1 MFHSIP
7 DQTWAQTWAQN
18 IGAVMAKQINSLK
31 SIQLSKAKPGKLND
45 GGGLYLITKVTGRSQ
60 WKLFYPYRSKRRE
73 MGLGGFPTTS
83 LSDARTQAV
92 RWRSVLSQG
101 LDPIVERD
109 KEREI
114 LNYRET
120 LSEVFVKAFEAKKRA
135 LVDGG
140 KAGRWDSPLR
150 LHIMPHIGELPIED
164 INSKHIERVLKPI
177 WNEKEETAR
186 KCLERLSY
194 VIRYALAGNLKV
206 DVSAVENARAL
217 LGVQDDISIN
227 IPSLPWQEVPK
238 FYKSLRDDIMSNLA
252 LRFLILTC
260 LRTNAICHANIN
272 WIDGDVMTVPAEYMK
287 GEKFT
292 KKPFRVPLSH
302 EALKVI
308 NLCPVDHMGVIFRGL
323 GTQYMSDSSMSKF
336 MRENG
341 HKGRATPHG
350 FRASLRDWISD
361 CTETSHEV
369 TEIVLAHKVGDKV
382 ENAYK
387 RTDHLEKRRVLSEQ
401 WSKFVVDVIS

>member
-135 LVDGG
+135 LVDDG

-177 WNEKEETAR
+177 WNVKEETAR
-186 KCLERLSY
+186 KCLDRLSY

-217 LGVQDDISIN
+217 LGVQDDISQN
-227 IPSLPWQEVPK
+227 IASMPWQEVPK
-238 FYKSLRDDIMSNLA
+238 FYKSLREDIMSNLA
-252 LRFLILTC
+252 LRLLILTG
-260 LRTNAICHANIN
+260 LRTDAIRHANIN
-272 WIDGDVMTVPAEYMK
+272 WIDGDVMTVPAEFNK
-287 GEKFT
+287 GQRFT
-292 KKPFRVPLSH
+292 KESFRVPLSQ
-302 EALKVI
+302 EAMKVI
-308 NLCPVDHMGVIFRGL
+308 KSCPIDYMGVIFGGH

-341 HKGRATPHG
+341 YKGRAKPHG
-350 FRASLRDWISD
+350 FRSSLRTWISE
-361 CTETSHEV
+361 CTETPQEV
-369 TEIVLAHKVGDKV
+369 AEMMLGHKVGNKV

-401 WSKFVVDVIS
+401 WSKFVVEG

>member
-1 MFHSIP
+1 VFHSIP

-31 SIQLSKAKPGKLND
+31 SLQLSKAKPGKLND

-73 MGLGGFPTTS
+73 MGLGGFPATS
-83 LSDARTQAV
+83 LSDARTQAL

-135 LVDGG
+135 LVDDG

-150 LHIMPHIGELPIED
+150 LHILPHIGELPIED
-164 INSKHIERVLKPI
+164 INSKHIERILKPI
-177 WNEKEETAR
+177 WNVKEETAR
-186 KCLERLSY
+186 KCLDRLSY

-217 LGVQDDISIN
+217 LGVQDDIPQN
-227 IPSLPWQEVPK
+227 IASMPWQEVPK
-238 FYKSLRDDIMSNLA
+238 FYKSLRADIMSNLA
-252 LRFLILTC
+252 LR
-260 LRTNAICHANIN
+260 
-272 WIDGDVMTVPAEYMK
+272 
-287 GEKFT
+287 
-292 KKPFRVPLSH
+292 
-302 EALKVI
+302 
-308 NLCPVDHMGVIFRGL
+308 
-323 GTQYMSDSSMSKF
+323 
-336 MRENG
+336 
-341 HKGRATPHG
+341 
-350 FRASLRDWISD
+350 
-361 CTETSHEV
+361 
-369 TEIVLAHKVGDKV
+369 
-382 ENAYK
+382 
-387 RTDHLEKRRVLSEQ
+387 
-401 WSKFVVDVIS
+401 